1 MCGRLGRPAEL
12 RPRGIAQPGPDITR
26 GRRQIV
32 PVASAPELPEVVAGI
47 NRRDPVTLDRI
58 ARSHLPALRR
68 AARAAGLGEDDADDA
83 VQAALL
89 VFIERAEDFD
99 GRAPVLSWL
108 MGILYR
114 KLQEHRRS
122 LGREEP
128 ASARDD
134 EFERR
139 FDSDGMWIRPP
150 VSPEVYTAA
159 KQAMTWLAG
168 CLEQLADRR
177 RFAFQ
182 LREIEQLDTAE
193 ICKILDVSPNTL
205 GVILFRAR
213 NALRECMETKGF
225 RGAADVEM

>member
-1 MCGRLGRPAEL
+1 M
-12 RPRGIAQPGPDITR
+12 
-26 GRRQIV
+26 
-32 PVASAPELPEVVAGI
+32 
-47 NRRDPVTLDRI
+47 LDRVV
-58 ARSHLPALRR
+58 RSHLPALLR
-68 AARAAGLGEDDADDA
+68 AARAAGLGEDDACDA

-114 KLQEHRRS
+114 KMQAHRRS

-134 EFERR
+134 EFEQR
-139 FDSDGMWIRPP
+139 FNDDGMWIRPP
-150 VSPEVYTAA
+150 ASPEAYTASA
-159 KQAMTWLAG
+159 QAMNWLTD
-168 CLEQLADRR
+168 CLDQLADRR
-177 RFAFQ
+177 RLAFT
-182 LREIEQLDTAE
+182 LREVEQLETAE

-205 GVILFRAR
+205 GVLLFRAR
-213 NALRECMETKGF
+213 NALRDCMETKGL